1 MTKKLVNFKLKETMA
16 DSQSQYVFNSRK
28 IIYKDTGH
36 LKLKE
41 TMVGCQSQYVFNSK
55 TIICLFAV
63 DYFCLFVFYC
73 LPDIRIF

>member
-16 DSQSQYVFNSRK
+16 GS
-28 IIYKDTGH
+28 
-36 LKLKE
+36 
-41 TMVGCQSQYVFNSK
+41 QSQYVFNSK

-63 DYFCLFVFYC
+63 DYFCLFVFHC